1 MEYRKLISFGK
12 NSYVVSLPKDWVKQN
27 QLQKGDLVYIDET
40 GANLILSKKDQ
51 NSSLEEKE
59 TVINVD
65 GKSVDTITRE
75 VCSAYI
81 LNFRS
86 ITLKGKDIKNQIKD
100 FQSIVQ
106 NLIALEIM
114 EQTANSLTAKDF
126 LNMDKVS
133 TDELIRKMDVV
144 TRTMLMEMC
153 NSLDEKNHEAIN
165 ERDKDVNRL
174 FFLLYRAVVFNL
186 EHPMKAMKNFK
197 MRPIDFLR
205 IHKLSFYIE
214 GIADEAKRAARY
226 TYRLKM
232 SEEKKK
238 QMEQLFRKV
247 TDYYIETMK
256 TVYKQDPEAAL
267 KLSDLKQEYDDA
279 LDAFEKD
286 ILKVEH
292 LNQIVNKM
300 RSMINYIHRL
310 GKVVYTLI

>member
-1 MEYRKLISFGK
+1 
-12 NSYVVSLPKDWVKQN
+12 
-27 QLQKGDLVYIDET
+27 
-40 GANLILSKKDQ
+40 
-51 NSSLEEKE
+51 
-59 TVINVD
+59 
-65 GKSVDTITRE
+65 
-75 VCSAYI
+75 
-81 LNFRS
+81 
-86 ITLKGKDIKNQIKD
+86 
-100 FQSIVQ
+100 
-106 NLIALEIM
+106 
-114 EQTANSLTAKDF
+114 
-126 LNMDKVS
+126 
-133 TDELIRKMDVV
+133 
-144 TRTMLMEMC
+144 
-153 NSLDEKNHEAIN
+153 
-165 ERDKDVNRL
+165 
-174 FFLLYRAVVFNL
+174 
-186 EHPMKAMKNFK
+186 MKNFK